1 MTSEVVVMNSLG
13 VALAADSAATVSN
26 GERDK
31 VFNSADKLF
40 MLSKRHPVG
49 VMVYAQAALM
59 GVPWETIIKMFRRE
73 LGNKRFATLEEYGQS
88 LIAFL
93 DHNERLFP
101 EALQDRFYLRSL
113 EQIFSALAERIEEE
127 IYERMVFGS
136 EESMAPREIARTR
149 ILKERDD
156 WAKENEA
163 SCLPE
168 GCGKRLIGRFSGE
181 INKLMVTA
189 FGPFQI
195 DGDTTTALY
204 DLARLIVEKDK
215 ILRQTLSGVVVAG
228 FGDDEHFPV
237 MVSIEVGLVFE
248 GKLKCRFHEIKRIDH
263 ETPAAVVPFADAD
276 MVNTFLHGM
285 NPGFEIRMMKEMAD
299 LAVNLPDAIVDAVSD
314 LSEAQKKKWKKQ
326 FKPESVKAIKSLME
340 KLDHQRLE
348 KHLSPINQAIANM
361 PKDELGHAAARLVSL
376 NWFQKRMS
384 LSTETVGGPVDVA
397 VISKG
402 DGFIWIERK
411 HYFRPELNQHFFD
424 NYNFSQQDHGAPH
437 DQGEEGPAKAA
448 TTRTRTQSGRRRDE

>member
-1 MTSEVVVMNSLG
+1 
-13 VALAADSAATVSN
+13 
-26 GERDK
+26 
-31 VFNSADKLF
+31 
-40 MLSKRHPVG
+40 
-49 VMVYAQAALM
+49 
-59 GVPWETIIKMFRRE
+59 
-73 LGNKRFATLEEYGQS
+73 
-88 LIAFL
+88 
-93 DHNERLFP
+93 
-101 EALQDRFYLRSL
+101 
-113 EQIFSALAERIEEE
+113 
-127 IYERMVFGS
+127 
-136 EESMAPREIARTR
+136 
-149 ILKERDD
+149 
-156 WAKENEA
+156 
-163 SCLPE
+163 
-168 GCGKRLIGRFSGE
+168 
-181 INKLMVTA
+181 
-189 FGPFQI
+189 
-195 DGDTTTALY
+195 
-204 DLARLIVEKDK
+204 
-215 ILRQTLSGVVVAG
+215 
-228 FGDDEHFPV
+228 
-237 MVSIEVGLVFE
+237 
-248 GKLKCRFHEIKRIDH
+248 
-263 ETPAAVVPFADAD
+263 
-276 MVNTFLHGM
+276 
-285 NPGFEIRMMKEMAD
+285 MKEMAD

-348 KHLSPINQAIANM
+348 KHLSSINQAIANM

>member
-237 MVSIEVGLVFE
+237 MVRS
-248 GKLKCRFHEIKRIDH
+248 R
-263 ETPAAVVPFADAD
+263 
-276 MVNTFLHGM
+276 
-285 NPGFEIRMMKEMAD
+285 
-299 LAVNLPDAIVDAVSD
+299 
-314 LSEAQKKKWKKQ
+314 
-326 FKPESVKAIKSLME
+326 SVWSSRGNSSAGSTKSSGSTMR
-340 KLDHQRLE
+340 HRLQ
-348 KHLSPINQAIANM
+348 LFPSPM
-361 PKDELGHAAARLVSL
+361 P
-376 NWFQKRMS
+376 
-384 LSTETVGGPVDVA
+384 
-397 VISKG
+397 
-402 DGFIWIERK
+402 IW
-411 HYFRPELNQHFFD
+411 
-424 NYNFSQQDHGAPH
+424 
-437 DQGEEGPAKAA
+437 
-448 TTRTRTQSGRRRDE
+448 